1 MPKTLPKKL
10 SKEWIVAEKKKIP
23 EQELPLGLRAGNIKP
38 MEGMAASKPPRYYV
52 EDYAYIGYPLIRGQR
67 IFVVADGGRVQYQDE
82 KGIVPAPDPE
92 ISGTFYALYEEVGA
106 FVLEGIFVCP
116 DTNSIGKKSS
126 AKAVKINEE
135 NGDTDNFVMVEI
147 HIYRALYLKN
157 DLRQLSEDYRNMVA
171 STLAKLMHHPGIEV
185 IQAMK
190 NEKNKEALSDG
201 PAIWF
206 LRDAPYRPGLDEKR
220 QPWVNIQQ
228 L

>member
-1 MPKTLPKKL
+1 
-10 SKEWIVAEKKKIP
+10 
-23 EQELPLGLRAGNIKP
+23 
-38 MEGMAASKPPRYYV
+38 
-52 EDYAYIGYPLIRGQR
+52 
-67 IFVVADGGRVQYQDE
+67 
-82 KGIVPAPDPE
+82 
-92 ISGTFYALYEEVGA
+92 
-106 FVLEGIFVCP
+106 
-116 DTNSIGKKSS
+116 
-126 AKAVKINEE
+126 
-135 NGDTDNFVMVEI
+135 MVEI